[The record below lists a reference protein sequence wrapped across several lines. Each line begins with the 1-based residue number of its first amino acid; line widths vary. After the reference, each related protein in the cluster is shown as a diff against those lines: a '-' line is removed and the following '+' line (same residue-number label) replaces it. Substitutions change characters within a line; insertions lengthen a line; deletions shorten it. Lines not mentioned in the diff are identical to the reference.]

1 MVPTKSL
8 SGNEIVANC
17 AIASSIP
24 KIIVRIRMRTLTS
37 HASHNRFSK
46 AECMMNRVYLR
57 GSMLTAGKSILGLPA
72 LVSLSRQLGNHC
84 KERHVQRN
92 DDAADHH
99 AE

>member
-24 KIIVRIRMRTLTS
+24 RTIVRIRTRTLTS

-46 AECMMNRVYLR
+46 AECMMNRVVPLLCMNTR
-57 GSMLTAGKSILGLPA
+57 GVPMTPLA
-72 LVSLSRQLGNHC
+72 LVFLLPRQFRNHGE
-84 KERHVQRN
+84 ERHVQRS